1 MFKFITNEGEKP
13 IEEIEVGEKVLAK
26 SDETG
31 EVAYKEVVGLS
42 KNKLTK
48 STMSISEMKSSR

>member
-1 MFKFITNEGEKP
+1 MTDEGEKP

-31 EVAYKEVVGLS
+31 EVAYKEVVGCS

-48 STMSISEMKSSR
+48 SIRFTSVMKL